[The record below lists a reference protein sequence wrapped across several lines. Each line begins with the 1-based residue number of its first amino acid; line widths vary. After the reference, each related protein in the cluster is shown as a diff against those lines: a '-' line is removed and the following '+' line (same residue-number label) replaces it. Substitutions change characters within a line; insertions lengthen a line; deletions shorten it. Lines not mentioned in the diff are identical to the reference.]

1 MISRMLRGGISSSTD
16 GMRLSNSRLFTDIGL
31 PGGMNGRQAAELT
44 RQQRPDLMVLFTTGC
59 AGNAV
64 VHAGMLD
71 PGNVNRR
78 RAVVMYAGA
87 KSRFEGPF

>member
-1 MISRMLRGGISSSTD
+1 
-16 GMRLSNSRLFTDIGL
+16 
-31 PGGMNGRQAAELT
+31 MNGRQAAELT
-44 RQQRPDLMVLFTTGC
+44 RQQRPDLMVSFTTGC